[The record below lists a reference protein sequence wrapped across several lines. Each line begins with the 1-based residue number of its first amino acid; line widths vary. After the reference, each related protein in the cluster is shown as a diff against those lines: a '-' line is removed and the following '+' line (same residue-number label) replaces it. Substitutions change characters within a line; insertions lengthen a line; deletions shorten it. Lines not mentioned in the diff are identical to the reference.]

1 MLDRLKEAV
10 RAPRIRQLNNRYL
23 SELDASFV
31 SYDSWI
37 RQKELEYLAGTLPNA
52 DDIQVVGYDELGR
65 NEYVGDVVLFVNDRR
80 KLSSR
85 ALHAVISVFNEYPEA
100 MICYGDEDEYNS
112 DRTVRMNPILRPEWS
127 PDTLTSYL
135 YMGNVVAMRKELL
148 SSDPSYG
155 QIKDIYELIL
165 KVTKGLK
172 REQVRH
178 VDFVLYHNDY
188 SKTLYLDEAE
198 SITDGCYGDT
208 VSDEP
213 VKVSILIPSKDNPK
227 VLKQLTDSIISRTVY
242 EGKITCDSCEII
254 ILDNGSSDENKILI
268 EQQIKDINS
277 GVNEHFKGAKYLYIP
292 QEFNFSKI
300 CNELASHASGNFLL
314 FMNDDMEVRDSKWLL
329 KMLKYAVRE
338 HVGAVGA
345 KLYYPESKVI
355 QHCGITNL
363 RLGPVHK
370 LQYKEDNRVYY
381 DHAADVDRNV
391 IAVTGACMMIR
402 KTVFDGIGGF
412 DESLAVAFNDVDMCF
427 TLYEKGYYNVVVN
440 TTHLWH
446 YESLSRGDDESEEK
460 IVRLMNERQR
470 LYEKHPALYM
480 KDPYYHDYLT
490 RDILDSNYTYAY
502 EYEYDGSRKILRK
515 IPKKVKHGVD
525 GRWDNDCLI
534 ISLEQCGTLKYWLGP
549 AAADSADVPYSEEE
563 LEHTIYICGYAFVAG
578 SDNSCFEFKLLLK
591 GENGDTYEIPCNRI
605 YRPDLEINLDPEERP
620 AMCGFSVVPDLS
632 GLPEGRYQVGV
643 SAKGLASRMRL
654 CRFTNRYV
662 NNE

>member
-1 MLDRLKEAV
+1 M
-10 RAPRIRQLNNRYL
+10 RQLNNRYL
-23 SELDASFV
+23 NELDAGYV

-37 RQKELEYLAGTLPNA
+37 RQKELEYLAGTLPNT
-52 DDIQVVGYDELGR
+52 DDVQVVDYDRLG
-65 NEYVGDVVLFVNDRR
+65 EDKYVGDVVLFVSDRR

-100 MICYGDEDEYNS
+100 MLCYGDEDEYNS

-148 SSDPSYG
+148 DSDPSYA
-155 QIKDIYELIL
+155 QITDIYELVL
-165 KVTKGLK
+165 TVTKDLK

-178 VDFVLYHNDY
+178 VDYVLYHNDY
-188 SKTLYLDEAE
+188 SKTLYPDGADGLSEIQAGE
-198 SITDGCYGDT
+198 IIT
-208 VSDEP
+208 ERP
-213 VKVSILIPSKDNPK
+213 VNVSILIPSKDNPK
-227 VLKQLTDSIISRTVY
+227 VLKQFIDSIVSRTVY
-242 EGKITCDSCEII
+242 EDKITCDSCEII
-254 ILDNGSSDENKILI
+254 ILDNGSSEENKITI
-268 EQQIKDINS
+268 ERLVNDIGS
-277 GVNEHFKGAKYLYIP
+277 KVNDHFKGAKYLYLP

-300 CNELASHASGNFLL
+300 CNELASHAGGNYLL
-314 FMNDDMEVRDSKWLL
+314 FMNDDMEIRDSKWLL
-329 KMLKYAVRE
+329 KMLKYAMRS

-345 KLYYPESKVI
+345 KLYYPDSKMI

-391 IAVTGACMMIR
+391 LAVTGACLMVR
-402 KTVFDGIGGF
+402 RDVFDGTGGF

-427 TLYEKGYYNVVVN
+427 TLYEQGYYNVVVN

-446 YESLSRGDDESEEK
+446 YESLSRGDDESDEK

-502 EYEYDGSRKILRK
+502 EYEYDGSRKILK
-515 IPKKVKHGVD
+515 KTPKKIRLKAYD
-525 GRWDNDCLI
+525 RWDNDCLI

-549 AAADSADVPYSEEE
+549 NGADDRDVPYSEEE
-563 LEHTIYICGYAFVAG
+563 LEHTIYICGYSFVAG

-591 GENGDTYEIPCNRI
+591 GENGDVYEIPCNRI

-620 AMCGFSVVPDLS
+620 AMCGFSVVPELS
-632 GLPEGRYQVGV
+632 GLPGGRYQVGV
-643 SAKGLASRMRL
+643 LAKGLASRMTL